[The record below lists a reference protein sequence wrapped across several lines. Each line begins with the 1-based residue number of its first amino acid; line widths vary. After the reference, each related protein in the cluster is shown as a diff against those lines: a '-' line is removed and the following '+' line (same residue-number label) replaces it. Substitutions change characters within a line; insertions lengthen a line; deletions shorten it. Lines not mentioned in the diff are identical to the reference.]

1 MKHYE
6 VEHHG
11 LTYTVQ
17 LHPDTAETIGA
28 EPVVKDKAPTQK
40 KKVSRGTRNSVSC
53 GTRNNV
59 SRGTRN
65 NVSRETPSEPDTP
78 GSEVETEE

>member
-28 EPVVKDKAPTQK
+28 EPVVKDKAPNK
-40 KKVSRGTRNSVSC
+40 KK
-53 GTRNNV
+53 
-59 SRGTRN
+59 
-65 NVSRETPSEPDTP
+65 NVSRETLRS
-78 GSEVETEE
+78 

>member
-28 EPVVKDKAPTQK
+28 EPVVNDKAPTQK
-40 KKVSRGTRNSVSC
+40 KKVSRGTRK
-53 GTRNNV
+53 
-59 SRGTRN
+59 
-65 NVSRETPSEPDTP
+65 NVSRETPSEPDTT

>member
-40 KKVSRGTRNSVSC
+40 KKVSRGAKK
-53 GTRNNV
+53 
-59 SRGTRN
+59 

>member
-28 EPVVKDKAPTQK
+28 EPVAKDKAPTQK
-40 KKVSRGTRNSVSC
+40 KKVSRGTRK
-53 GTRNNV
+53 
-59 SRGTRN
+59 
-65 NVSRETPSEPDTP
+65 NVSRETPSEPDTT

>member
-40 KKVSRGTRNSVSC
+40 KKVSRGTRK
-53 GTRNNV
+53 
-59 SRGTRN
+59 
-65 NVSRETPSEPDTP
+65 NVSRETPSEPDTT